1 MAEEPTPPP
10 EGKKAKGSFMKKKI
24 GGVPAPVILIV
35 GGVLAYYLYSK
46 YKSGQAASTSSAA
59 TPAAA
64 ATGIDPT
71 TGLPYAA
78 ATGIDP
84 TTGLPYAP
92 SGTPG
97 GYVGTGGGYASTP
110 PTGIDPTTGL
120 PYLTTASLP
129 TGVDPNAV
137 TSGANTG
144 GTTYA
149 QSPTNTSQFTPAP
162 PASLVSR
169 SAGTLTI
176 AQAQARIA
184 TTQRDIAAAKKM
196 APAGAAK
203 LKSAQ
208 NALITQTAT
217 LNKLKAAGG

>member
-71 TGLPYAA
+71 TGLPYA
-78 ATGIDP
+78 
-84 TTGLPYAP
+84 P
-92 SGTPG
+92 SGTSG

-196 APAGAAK
+196 GPAGAAK